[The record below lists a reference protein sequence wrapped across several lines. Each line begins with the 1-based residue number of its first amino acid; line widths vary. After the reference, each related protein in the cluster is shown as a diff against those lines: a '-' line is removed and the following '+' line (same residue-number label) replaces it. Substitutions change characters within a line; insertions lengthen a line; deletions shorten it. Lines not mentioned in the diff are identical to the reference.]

1 MTSNRGCFL
10 KQTWKDL
17 FCFRGSHL
25 FAKLCLLRVPKPT
38 ALKSCA
44 NTPFWELLLPLFQ
57 NDPWCTIY
65 HMKLRFSCTVIVLQI
80 KLISTR
86 KLCTWNR
93 FEESLK
99 VKSNSEPMLLEKDW
113 VLLTSPKHSP
123 IVNTPSLYNR
133 HPKKPPNTPT
143 NALKRMWAKKKKQKK
158 KYSYWP
164 ALEQTQWRTEN

>member
-1 MTSNRGCFL
+1 MGY
-10 KQTWKDL
+10 K
-17 FCFRGSHL
+17 
-25 FAKLCLLRVPKPT
+25 V
-38 ALKSCA
+38 
-44 NTPFWELLLPLFQ
+44 LLLILRALVKSIVTKKIYYKRIKMLDLYSSSVQ
-57 NDPWCTIY
+57 TVTIG
-65 HMKLRFSCTVIVLQI
+65 HFGIAFSSVSKRFLVHNLSYETEILLHGHCLANQTHIHKKVVHL
-80 KLISTR
+80 
-86 KLCTWNR
+86 
-93 FEESLK
+93 ESLWRVFEAE

-164 ALEQTQWRTEN
+164 ALEQTQWRTEK